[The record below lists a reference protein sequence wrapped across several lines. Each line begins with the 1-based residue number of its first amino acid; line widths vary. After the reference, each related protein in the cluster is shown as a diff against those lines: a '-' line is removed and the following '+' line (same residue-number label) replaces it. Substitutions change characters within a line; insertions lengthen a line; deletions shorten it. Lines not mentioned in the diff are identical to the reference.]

1 MIARIRRFLT
11 GPVFE
16 DEDKAHTA
24 RLLNVIVLALLAA
37 LLIYGLASLA
47 FQTESTALPLVG
59 LSIVLC
65 LSVLFLMWRGN
76 VQGASLVL
84 VSAIWLLL
92 TLVTVFISGVD
103 QPTTVFG
110 YLVVVVMAGLLL
122 GNRVSFAFV
131 GLSIAAV
138 AGAAWADQLGI
149 LPAPSTPGTRA
160 STLMSLSLYLVM
172 TAVCLGIAN
181 RSLND
186 ALTSARRSNRELRA
200 IRASLEQRVDERTA
214 ELSLASENLHRRVN
228 QLEASSEVSRAATTL
243 TDPEQLIP
251 RVVESIQRGFD
262 FYYVGLFLVDI
273 DKRYAV
279 LQYGVGTSSAREA
292 GRVMKESGYRLDV
305 GGQSMVGWACANK
318 QARIARDVGQDAIR
332 FANPLLPETHSE
344 MALPLRVGERVI
356 GALDVQSTQVAAFD
370 ESDIAALQGIAD
382 QVAVALENA
391 RLFRQTQAALQELEA
406 TTRRHIV
413 ESWQD
418 YLVQSQ
424 AARSAE
430 FASTG
435 DQSVEGKAT
444 PSVLRVPLE
453 LRGQAIGTLVME
465 RNEDDQHWSDE
476 EADTIRA
483 IVQQAT
489 LSLENARL
497 FEETQRRAARERLIN
512 EITARIRSSAT
523 MDGILNVAVRE
534 IGQVTGASFAEI
546 DLELPEVS

>member
-110 YLVVVVMAGLLL
+110 YLVVVVIAGLLL

-149 LPAPSTPGTRA
+149 LPAPSTPGTPA

-243 TDPEQLIP
+243 TDPKQLAP
-251 RVVESIQRGFD
+251 RVVELIQRGFD

-279 LQYGVGTSSAREA
+279 LQHGVGTSSAHEA

-305 GGQSMVGWACANK
+305 GGQSMVGWVCANK

-391 RLFRQTQAALQELEA
+391 RLFQQTQAALQELEA

-418 YLVQSQ
+418 HLAQSQ
-424 AARSAE
+424 AAHSAE
-430 FASTG
+430 FTSTG
-435 DQSVEGKAT
+435 NQSVEGKTT

-465 RNEDDQHWSDE
+465 RNEDDRHWSDE

-523 MDGILNVAVRE
+523 MDGILNVAVHE

-546 DLELPEVS
+546 DLELPEMS